1 MLKKKGGIT
10 MKRIRWIALLLVLA
24 MLVSGCN
31 GLIFQQMLDGFG
43 NQAITPFSQMQY
55 ARPDMEKMET
65 ALNDC
70 CSAAKDSADKDAL
83 LEKVWAFYRLY
94 NTFYTQYNLAGIYY
108 FRDMTDAAW
117 EEEYSFCSA
126 KAGTTEAMLEELYYA
141 LAASPLKDA
150 LEADPAFG
158 EGFFDP
164 YTGEALWD
172 ETFLALIEREAALE
186 EQYYDLCAQA
196 QSVPYYSDAY
206 FTQYGSK
213 MGQIFVEL
221 VALRQDIA
229 EYAGYEDYPSFAYD
243 FYHYRDYTPQQAEI
257 YLEEICRELVPL
269 YKEIEQSGIG
279 FPEYIPTEK
288 EVLSYVQKFS
298 KAMGGTVGKAFQVML
313 DKGLYDITYSTKKYE
328 GSFEVYLTDYYA
340 PFVFVSPTASVRDK
354 LTLTHEFG
362 HFCNDYASFG
372 SSIGVDVSEVFS
384 QGLEYLSLC
393 YAEQEDDLDKYKMR
407 DSLRIYVEQA
417 AYALFEHQVYDLE
430 DEELTVENVYA
441 LYEQIGRS
449 FGFDAWGWDSRD
461 FVIIGHFYTE
471 PLYIIS
477 YVVSNDAAL
486 QLYQMEQKEKGT
498 GLALYE
504 KELTTEQSYFL
515 MFLEEAGLESPF
527 KNGRLKEVRKTLAKV
542 LS

>member
-1 MLKKKGGIT
+1 

-24 MLVSGCN
+24 VLISGCS
-31 GLIFQQMLDGFG
+31 GLSFQQILDELG
-43 NQAITPFSQMQY
+43 NQTITPFSEMQY

-70 CSAAKDSADKDAL
+70 CLAAKDSSDKDAL
-83 LEKVWAFYRLY
+83 MEKVWAFYNLY
-94 NTFYTQYNLAGIYY
+94 NTFYTQYNLASIYY

-117 EEEYSFCSA
+117 EEEYSFCLE
-126 KAGTTEAMLEELYYA
+126 KAGTAEAMLEEMFYA
-141 LAASPLKDA
+141 LAECPLKDA
-150 LEADPAFG
+150 LEEDPAFG
-158 EGFFDP
+158 EGFFDA
-164 YTGEALWD
+164 YTGDALWD

-186 EQYYDLCAQA
+186 EEYYDLCAQA

-213 MGQIFVEL
+213 MGQVFVEM

-229 EYAGYEDYPSFAYD
+229 QYAGYEDYPSFAYD
-243 FYHYRDYTPQQAEI
+243 FYHYRDYTPQQAES
-257 YLEEICRELVPL
+257 YLQEICRELVPL
-269 YKEIEQSGIG
+269 YKEAEQYSVGV
-279 FPEYIPTEK
+279 PEYIPTEK
-288 EVLSYVQKFS
+288 EVLSYVQKCS
-298 KAMGGTVGKAFQVML
+298 QAMGGTVGKAYQAMR

-340 PFVFVSPTASVRDK
+340 PFVFVSPTASVLDK

-372 SSIGVDVSEVFS
+372 STAGVDVAEVFS

-393 YAEQEDDLDKYKMR
+393 YAEPEDYLKKYKMR
-407 DSLRIYVEQA
+407 DGLRIYVEQA
-417 AYALFEHQVYDLE
+417 AYALFEHQVYDLK

-449 FGFDAWGWDSRD
+449 FGFDVWGWDSRD
-461 FVIIGHFYTE
+461 FVIIGHFFTE

-486 QLYQMEQKEKGT
+486 QLYQMEQKEKGA

-527 KNGRLKEVRKTLAKV
+527 KNGRLKEVKKTFEQV